1 MADPATRECYAGSD
15 YNVALTSLAAAH
27 HLAFFTLP
35 TSHIIVALSSIGTY
49 RELGLPL
56 KAIAE

>member
-1 MADPATRECYAGSD
+1 MADPATKECYAGSD
-15 YNVALTSLAAAH
+15 YNVALTSLATAH
-27 HLAFFTLP
+27 PLAFFTLP
-35 TSHIIVALSSIGTY
+35 LIPTVALSSIGTY